1 MVDKETQKGYF
12 RFILYFLFSN
22 FYFLNGMSQTSEIK
36 KGAAIK
42 KDGDI
47 YVVTDSQHVNPGKGS
62 AFVRAKMKSL
72 SSGKALEITYKV
84 GENVDIVD
92 VQFQSMQF
100 LYKSGE
106 LFAFMNMKNYE
117 QVELGADLIGGET
130 KYLKDNLEVIVGMY
144 QDRPI
149 SIQLPKKVAYKVV
162 EAPPAVRGDS
172 SAGNVT
178 KEATMENGLKV
189 QVQIFIK
196 EGEEIL
202 VNTDTGEYSARA

>member
-1 MVDKETQKGYF
+1 MRLG
-12 RFILYFLFSN
+12 RIFSK
-22 FYFLNGMSQTSEIK
+22 FMAQTSEIK
-36 KGAAIK
+36 KGVAIRR
-42 KDGDI
+42 DNDI
-47 YVVTDSQHVNPGKGS
+47 YVVSEFQHVNPGKGA
-62 AFVRAKMKSL
+62 AFVRAKMKSM
-72 SSGKALEITYKV
+72 SSGKAIEITYKV

-92 VQFQSMQF
+92 VEFQSMQY
-100 LYKSGE
+100 LYKSGD
-106 LFAFMNMKNYE
+106 FFTFMNMKDYE
-117 QVELGADLIGGET
+117 QVELNGGLVGEDA

-144 QDRPI
+144 ENRAI
-149 SIQLPKKVAYKVV
+149 SIQLPKKVAYKVA

-189 QVQIFIK
+189 QVPIFIK